1 MKIKSILAL
10 LRPHQWIKNAF
21 VFPSLFFTPERVSV
35 ESVIAVSLGFV
46 CFCAISSAVYIV
58 NDFAD
63 RESDRQHPE
72 KCTRPL
78 AADTVSVATALP
90 LAAVLGAAAMIGAY
104 ALSPGFFLVVVA
116 YLLLNLA
123 YSYAIKHVS
132 ILDIFAIALSFIL
145 RLMGG
150 AIIVD
155 VQPSVWIIVCTG
167 LLAMFLAIGKR
178 RDDLVR
184 ILDQGHRGSLAGY
197 NIRYLDTA
205 SGIVLG
211 ALFVA
216 YTIYT
221 TDREVMHN
229 LGTEQLYLTVP
240 FVLAGI
246 LRYLQIMVVEEKSG
260 APTRVVL
267 RDTFLK
273 VAVLGWIATFGVL
286 IYR

>member
-1 MKIKSILAL
+1 MTISPILTL
-10 LRPHQWIKNAF
+10 LRPHQWVKN
-21 VFPSLFFTPERVSV
+21 VFIFPPLFFTPQRVSL
-35 ESVIAVSLGFV
+35 ESVIAVSLGFA
-46 CFCAISSAVYIV
+46 CFCAISSAVYII

-63 RESDRQHPE
+63 RASDRQHPE
-72 KCTRPL
+72 KCMRPL
-78 AADTVSVATALP
+78 AAGTVSVRTALT
-90 LAAVLGAAAMIGAY
+90 LALVLGAAAMVGAY
-104 ALSPGFFLVVVA
+104 ALAPGFFLVVVT

-123 YSYAIKHVS
+123 YTFAIKHVS
-132 ILDIFAIALSFIL
+132 ILDVFVIALSFIL
-145 RLMGG
+145 RLKGG

-221 TDREVMHN
+221 TDTAVMHN
-229 LGTEQLYLTVP
+229 LGTDQLYLTVP

-260 APTRVVL
+260 APTKVVL
-267 RDTFLK
+267 HDTFLK
-273 VAVLGWIATFGVL
+273 VTILGWIATFGLL